1 MTIDVA
7 ATPFAYPFAPG
18 HTALV
23 IIDMQR
29 DFVEP
34 GGFGASLGNDV
45 TLLHTAIEPIATLL
59 TAWRARGWPIVHTR
73 ESHTADLSDCPPSK
87 RLRGSPTRRIGEPG
101 AMGRLLIRG
110 EPGTSIIPALAPQP
124 GELVIDKPGKGM
136 FWSTGLH
143 EMLYARGVTHL
154 VFTGVTTEVCV
165 QTSMREANDRGY
177 ACLLIEDATESYFPE
192 FKAATLAMIAAQGA
206 IVGWHTPSAPL
217 LKSLAAGAPPYVRRG
232 RSSEV

>member
-1 MTIDVA
+1 MIDIA

-18 HTALV
+18 TTALV

-45 TLLHTAIEPIATLL
+45 SLLHTAIAPITSLL
-59 TAWRARGWPIVHTR
+59 AAWRARGWPIVHTR
-73 ESHTADLSDCPPSK
+73 ESHRPDLSDCPPAK
-87 RLRGSPTRRIGEPG
+87 RLRGAPTLRIGEPG

-110 EPGTSIIPALAPQP
+110 EAGTSIIPALTPQV

-136 FWSTGLH
+136 FWATGLH
-143 EMLYARGVTHL
+143 ETLQALGITHL

-177 ACLLIEDATESYFPE
+177 DCLLVEDATESYFPA
-192 FKAATLAMIAAQGA
+192 FKAAALAMIAAQGA
-206 IVGWHTPSAPL
+206 IVGWHTPSATL
-217 LKSLAAGAPPYVRRG
+217 LAALGDPPAQ
-232 RSSEV
+232 SA

>member
-1 MTIDVA
+1 MNTIQID

-18 HTALV
+18 KTALV
-23 IIDMQR
+23 VIDMQR
-29 DFVEP
+29 DFIEP

-45 TLLHTAIEPIATLL
+45 TLLHSAIAPIASLL
-59 TAWRARGWPIVHTR
+59 AAWRARGWPIVHTR
-73 ESHTADLSDCPPSK
+73 ESHKADLSDCPPAK
-87 RLRGSPTRRIGEPG
+87 RLRGEPTLRIGEPG

-110 EPGTSIIPALAPQP
+110 EPGTSIIPALAPQT

-143 EMLYARGVTHL
+143 ETLQALGVTHL

-177 ACLLIEDATESYFPE
+177 DCLLVEDATESYFPE
-192 FKAATLAMIAAQGA
+192 FKAAALAMIAAQGA
-206 IVGWHTPSAPL
+206 IVGWHTPSATL
-217 LKSLAAGAPPYVRRG
+217 LEAIGSI
-232 RSSEV
+232 

>member
-1 MTIDVA
+1 MDIA
-7 ATPFAYPFAPG
+7 ATPFPYPFAPG

-23 IIDMQR
+23 VIDMQR

-45 TLLHTAIEPIATLL
+45 SLLHAAIEPIAKLL
-59 TAWRARGWPIVHTR
+59 AAWRARGWPIVHTR
-73 ESHTADLSDCPPSK
+73 ESHQADLSDCPPAK
-87 RLRGSPTRRIGEPG
+87 RLRGAPSLRIGDAGP
-101 AMGRLLIRG
+101 MGRLLIRG
-110 EPGTSIIPALAPQP
+110 EPGTAIIPALAPQT

-143 EMLYARGVTHL
+143 DMLHAQGVTHL

-177 ACLLIEDATESYFPE
+177 DCLLASDATESYFPE
-192 FKAATLAMIAAQGA
+192 FKAAALAMIAAQGA
-206 IVGWHTPSAPL
+206 IVGWHAPSTAL
-217 LKSLAAGAPPYVRRG
+217 LNALDAMT
-232 RSSEV
+232 